1 MGILILVVL
10 VVGLATIVLYARD
23 IVMWM
28 YRKAFGLPERA
39 FGFPAE
45 SDGAR
50 IGIDAMPMKQG
61 IPAMQPMAGDAVYP
75 ANTTGASFKVEAI
88 STPTI
93 RAQEKG
99 KVPAPK
105 FVGRYTN
112 GSTPELTPWDDLP
125 QYNGATGWFGLA
137 KYRDVVVPN
146 NHHYPSVAYMD
157 TTVKQ
162 YFYDVMAGWKDTG
175 EHFQKMGRVKAWA
188 SMLVWPI
195 ALAICGMNLVALSV
209 IVTLLVLLAVF
220 LFAPKGMRA
229 GRRSAEGSRSL
240 TPADWR
246 EVYREVA
253 ESQSRVDEM
262 RRAGI
267 GRRYIRGKH
276 P

>member
-45 SDGAR
+45 GDGTR
-50 IGIDAMPMKQG
+50 VGIEAGPMKQG
-61 IPAMQPMAGDAVYP
+61 IPTMQPMAGDAVYP

-99 KVPAPK
+99 KVRKVFRDGHELNWDTVPK
-105 FVGRYTN
+105 
-112 GSTPELTPWDDLP
+112 
-125 QYNGATGWFGLA
+125 YNGATGWFGLA
-137 KYRDVVVPN
+137 KYRDVVEPDKHN
-146 NHHYPSVAYMD
+146 YATVAYMD
-157 TTVKQ
+157 TAVKQ
-162 YFYDVMAGWKDTG
+162 YFYDVMAGWKGTG

-188 SMLVWPI
+188 SILMWPI

-209 IVTLLVLLAVF
+209 IVTLLVLLTVF
-220 LFAPKGMRA
+220 LFTPKGIRA
-229 GRRSAEGSRSL
+229 GRWSAENFKNL